1 MKKKKYNSDE
11 YARRYADYVL
21 NRIDKAMKNINEI
34 YGTDT
39 DNYIDLINAEIE
51 LVNSINER
59 GYIGGDHTKE
69 NQTADYNGT
78 YSLFEHIEF

>member
-1 MKKKKYNSDE
+1 MKKKKYYSDE
-11 YARRYADYVL
+11 HARRYANYVL
-21 NRIDKAMKNINEI
+21 DRIDRAMKNINEI

-39 DNYIDLINAEIE
+39 DNYIDLINAEME

-59 GYIGGDHTKE
+59 GYIGGDYTKE
-69 NQTADYNGT
+69 NQTTNYDGT